1 MGRPA
6 HRLGFRAAVIAA
18 AITLTLCGGCLS
30 VALGPPA
37 YRYFVASRPD
47 DAWSRKI
54 SQWQQREQA
63 AEGDARQAERAA
75 GRRRAEFIGA
85 AEGERRQGPAK
96 NEQHTPAS
104 VAGSGAGE
112 DAAARDDHEK
122 LRAKFADFLAE
133 RRRAQ
138 AREVADWIQDVAQ
151 DHYIADGPV
160 DRWATLEETFRRE
173 GDDCDGLELL
183 TYNLLRGLGF
193 AEDEVFRA
201 IVFRRSDG
209 QHHMVTFWFENA
221 DDPWVIDPTGAM
233 TSGMPR
239 MSELPG
245 WEPIKV
251 FSKKRDFDVVA
262 RPAELHA
269 AAR

>member
-1 MGRPA
+1 MGRA
-6 HRLGFRAAVIAA
+6 THSLGGLSAVMAA
-18 AITLTLCGGCLS
+18 AIALTLCGGCLGI
-30 VALGPPA
+30 ALGPPV
-37 YRYFVASRPD
+37 YRYFSTPRAD

-54 SQWQQREQA
+54 AQWQQRER
-63 AEGDARQAERAA
+63 DASADVEL
-75 GRRRAEFIGA
+75 
-85 AEGERRQGPAK
+85 
-96 NEQHTPAS
+96 HTPAS

-112 DAAARDDHEK
+112 EAAAAAGHEQ
-122 LRAKFADFLAE
+122 LRAKFEAFLAE

-138 AREVADWIQDVAQ
+138 AREVAEWIQDVAQ
-151 DHYIADGPV
+151 QHYIADGPI
-160 DRWATLEETFRRE
+160 DRWATLEETFRRD

-193 AEDEVFRA
+193 GENEVYRA

-209 QHHMVTFWFENA
+209 QHHMVTFWFEHA

-239 MSELPG
+239 MSELHG

-251 FSKKRDFDVVA
+251 FSEDRDFDVV
-262 RPAELHA
+262 PGPPELHA
-269 AAR
+269 NAR

>member
-6 HRLGFRAAVIAA
+6 HRLGFRTAVIAA
-18 AITLTLCGGCLS
+18 AITLTLCGGCLGI
-30 VALGPPA
+30 ALGPPT
-37 YRYFVASRPD
+37 YRYFVAPRPD

-54 SQWQQREQA
+54 SQWQQREQDA
-63 AEGDARQAERAA
+63 A
-75 GRRRAEFIGA
+75 
-85 AEGERRQGPAK
+85 PAK
-96 NEQHTPAS
+96 LELETPAS
-104 VAGSGAGE
+104 VAGSGAE
-112 DAAARDDHEK
+112 EAAAERAGREK
-122 LRAKFADFLAE
+122 LRAKFDDFLAE

-138 AREVADWIQDVAQ
+138 AREVAAWIQDVAQ

-193 AEDEVFRA
+193 GEDEVFRA

-209 QHHMVTFWFENA
+209 QHHMVTFWFENT

-239 MSELPG
+239 MSELHD

-251 FSKKRDFDVVA
+251 FSEKRDFDVVA
-262 RPAELHA
+262 RPPELHA
-269 AAR
+269 AR

>member
-1 MGRPA
+1 MGRPTQ
-6 HRLGFRAAVIAA
+6 RLGERAAAIAA
-18 AITLTLCGGCLS
+18 AIVLALCGGCLGMK
-30 VALGPPA
+30 LGPPA
-37 YRYFVASRPD
+37 YRYFVAPRPD

-54 SQWQQREQA
+54 SQWQHRERDIN
-63 AEGDARQAERAA
+63 AEVEL
-75 GRRRAEFIGA
+75 
-85 AEGERRQGPAK
+85 P
-96 NEQHTPAS
+96 TPAS
-104 VAGSGAGE
+104 VAGSGAG
-112 DAAARDDHEK
+112 DDVAAADGHEP
-122 LRAKFADFLAE
+122 LRAKFEEFLTQ

-138 AREVADWIQDVAQ
+138 AREVAAWIQDVAQ
-151 DHYIADGPV
+151 NHYIPDGPI
-160 DRWATLEETFRRE
+160 DRWATLEETFRHD

-193 AEDEVFRA
+193 GENEVYRA

-209 QHHMVTFWFENA
+209 QHHMVTFWFEHA

-251 FSKKRDFDVVA
+251 FTEKRDFDVVP

>member
-6 HRLGFRAAVIAA
+6 HRLGGRAAVIAA
-18 AITLTLCGGCLS
+18 AILLTLCGGCLGI
-30 VALGPPA
+30 ALGPPA
-37 YRYFVASRPD
+37 YRYFANPREG

-54 SQWQQREQA
+54 AQWQQRERDA
-63 AEGDARQAERAA
+63 SAEVEL
-75 GRRRAEFIGA
+75 
-85 AEGERRQGPAK
+85 
-96 NEQHTPAS
+96 HTPAS
-104 VAGSGAGE
+104 VAGSGTGE
-112 DAAARDDHEK
+112 AAAQAAHES
-122 LRAKFADFLAE
+122 LRAKFDEFLAE

-138 AREVADWIQDVAQ
+138 AREVAAWIQDVAQ

-160 DRWATLEETFRRE
+160 DRWATLEETFRRD

-193 AEDEVFRA
+193 REDEVYRA

-209 QHHMVTFWFENA
+209 QHHMVTFWFENP

-239 MSELPG
+239 MSEMHG

-251 FSKKRDFDVVA
+251 FSEKRDFDVVQRA
-262 RPAELHA
+262 PELHA
-269 AAR
+269 SR

>member
-6 HRLGFRAAVIAA
+6 HRLGFRTAVIAA
-18 AITLTLCGGCLS
+18 AITLTLCGGCLGI
-30 VALGPPA
+30 ALGPPA
-37 YRYFVASRPD
+37 YRYFVTPRPD

-54 SQWQQREQA
+54 SQWQQRER
-63 AEGDARQAERAA
+63 DA
-75 GRRRAEFIGA
+75 GA
-85 AEGERRQGPAK
+85 PAK
-96 NEQHTPAS
+96 SELSTPAS
-104 VAGSGAGE
+104 VAGSGAGD
-112 DAAARDDHEK
+112 DAAAGAAREK
-122 LRAKFADFLAE
+122 LRAKFDGFLAE

-138 AREVADWIQDVAQ
+138 AREVAAWIQDVAQ
-151 DHYIADGPV
+151 DHYIADGPI

-193 AEDEVFRA
+193 SEDEVFRA

-239 MSELPG
+239 MSEMHD

-251 FSKKRDFDVVA
+251 FSEKRDFDVVP

-269 AAR
+269 SR

>member
-1 MGRPA
+1 
-6 HRLGFRAAVIAA
+6 VIAA
-18 AITLTLCGGCLS
+18 AITLTLCGGCLGI
-30 VALGPPA
+30 ALGPPT
-37 YRYFVASRPD
+37 YRYFVAPRPD
-47 DAWSRKI
+47 DAWTRKI
-54 SQWQQREQA
+54 AQWQQRERDA
-63 AEGDARQAERAA
+63 SAEVEL
-75 GRRRAEFIGA
+75 
-85 AEGERRQGPAK
+85 
-96 NEQHTPAS
+96 HTPAS

-112 DAAARDDHEK
+112 EAAAAAGRDK
-122 LRAKFADFLAE
+122 LRAKFEEFLAE

-138 AREVADWIQDVAQ
+138 AREVAAWIQDVAQ
-151 DHYIADGPV
+151 EHYIADGPI
-160 DRWATLEETFRRE
+160 DRWATLEETFRRD

-193 AEDEVFRA
+193 GENEVYRA

-209 QHHMVTFWFENA
+209 QHHMVTFWFEHA

-251 FSKKRDFDVVA
+251 FSQERDFDVVPG
-262 RPAELHA
+262 RPELHA
-269 AAR
+269 SAR